1 MVQSI
6 KKVQESFKEKGEED
20 KSNGLQNPE
29 TKEELQEQEIE
40 EINQEMIGN
49 KQPTETRQ
57 KEKKAE
63 ESGKLTEPLND
74 LS

>member
-29 TKEELQEQEIE
+29 TKEEL
-40 EINQEMIGN
+40 
-49 KQPTETRQ
+49 
-57 KEKKAE
+57 
-63 ESGKLTEPLND
+63 
-74 LS
+74 

>member
-40 EINQEMIGN
+40 EINQEVIGN

-57 KEKKAE
+57 TEKMAE
-63 ESGKLTEPLND
+63 ESGKLTEPLMD

>member
-49 KQPTETRQ
+49 KQPAETRQ

-63 ESGKLTEPLND
+63 ESGKLTEPLMD